1 MNRLS
6 IMDPEDVA
14 PLAIDG
20 LLRRKKV
27 IVPGLLNR
35 WFLFMDKILPG
46 FLKKLII
53 SKTTSKINPRQG
65 YNIYYN
71 ALRPS
76 LVKAR

>member
-53 SKTTSKINPRQG
+53 SKTTSKINPRLG